1 VRVTNFHSCCY
12 QAITLVEN
20 WLVPVRSMS
29 FAWLSG
35 PPIGMKIEAIDGLQ
49 SVMVIPTAIR
59 QQCP

>member
-1 VRVTNFHSCCY
+1 
-12 QAITLVEN
+12 
-20 WLVPVRSMS
+20 MS